1 MNVLLTVSIFTTL
14 VRGGGLIH
22 TGGMEGSGTPTHTR
36 TTVVEKKSKS
46 LQWPLHDP
54 QTTHTSKSYPWCLAI
69 NLNTMCYTH
78 TSKYNQSQFCLTIQ
92 SKEPRL
98 STTRDC

>member
-1 MNVLLTVSIFTTL
+1 MLTVSIFTTL

-36 TTVVEKKSKS
+36 TTVVEKKAKARSGHS
-46 LQWPLHDP
+46 MIDP